1 MPLPTPEPG
10 RVIHYEYLWR
20 HEYEAGEDE
29 GSKQRPCAII
39 VAITNEKGKI
49 ETIVAPITHRRPVP
63 PSIGIEIPPRI
74 KRHLGLDDEPSW
86 VIATDLNVFEWPG
99 VDLYPVPG
107 DRSDTFDYGLLP
119 PRLFE
124 QIRAS
129 VEKAGGISIATR
141 RTT

>member
-20 HEYEAGEDE
+20 HEYEAGEEE

-39 VAITNEKGKI
+39 VAVTDSEGKT
-49 ETIVAPITHRRPVP
+49 ETVVAPITHRRPVP
-63 PSIGIEIPPRI
+63 PSIGIEIPPRV
-74 KRHLGLDDEPSW
+74 KSHLGLDDKPSW
-86 VIATDLNVFEWPG
+86 VITTDLNTFEWPG
-99 VDLYPVPG
+99 PDLYPVPG
-107 DRSDTFDYGLLP
+107 ARRRFDYGLLP

-129 VEKAGGISIATR
+129 VEKAGGISIATP